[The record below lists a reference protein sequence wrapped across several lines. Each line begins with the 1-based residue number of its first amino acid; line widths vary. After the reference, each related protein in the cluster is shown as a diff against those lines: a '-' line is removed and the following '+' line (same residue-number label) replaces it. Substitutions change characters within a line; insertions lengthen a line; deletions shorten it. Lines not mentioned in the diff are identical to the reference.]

1 MAGIID
7 VAREAGVSTA
17 TVSRALSGKDY
28 VSPETKELVQEVA
41 NRLGYVPSSSAYTL
55 VTGRTRN
62 IGVVVPYVDRWFF
75 STALETID
83 RELVK
88 AGYDVTLYNLSSGDA
103 HRESVFTN
111 SLPRKRFDAVLC
123 IAVKMTDEEMAAL
136 NKVNKPIVSVGG
148 LLEGA
153 HCITINDSA
162 AGQLATEHLLAMG
175 HTQIAMIGGGS
186 TDEKLFSVFDE
197 RREGYETALKLA
209 AIKPRSAWYKQV
221 NKYAIS
227 EGYSAAK
234 QLLGDPHNSP
244 TAIFASSDELA
255 VGAMLAAKD
264 LGLSV
269 PDDVSIVG
277 VDNHELAD
285 FFGITTVDQNVT
297 GQAELSVKTLLKML
311 DNPTEDAEMVV
322 DWPVELVVRSS
333 TTRVRAKDQNSLMA
347 DSSFD
352 IVSKVDKQEVANALN
367 QAQKEIEQR
376 YDFKGVGA
384 EIDYS
389 GEKIL
394 MKANSEERVKAVLD
408 VFQSKLVKR
417 NISLKS
423 LDDGKPYPSGKEY
436 RIEAS
441 IKEGIE
447 QPEAKKI
454 AALIREQGPKSVK
467 ANIQGDEL
475 RVSSKSRDDLQD
487 VITLLKTADLEIDV
501 QFVNYR

>member
-28 VSPETKELVQEVA
+28 VSPETKELVQDVA
-41 NRLGYVPSSSAYTL
+41 NRLGYVPSASAYTL

-111 SLPRKRFDAVLC
+111 SLPRKRFDAVMC
-123 IAVKMTDEEMAAL
+123 ISVKMTDDEIAAL
-136 NKVNKPIVSVGG
+136 SKVNKPMVSMGG

-153 HCITINDSA
+153 RCIMINDASA
-162 AGQLATEHLLAMG
+162 GRLATEHLLAMG

-186 TDEKLFSVFDE
+186 TDEKFFNVFDE

-209 AIKPRSAWYKQV
+209 GIEPRKAWYKQV
-221 NKYAIS
+221 TKYAIS

-264 LGLSV
+264 LGLSI

-277 VDNHELAD
+277 VDNHDLAE
-285 FFGITTVDQNVT
+285 FFGITTINQNVN
-297 GQAELSVKTLLKML
+297 GQSELAVKTMLQLL
-311 DNPTEDAEMVV
+311 DDPAAETEFVI
-322 DWPVELVVRSS
+322 DWPVELIVRSS
-333 TTRVRAKDQNSLMA
+333 TA
-347 DSSFD
+347 
-352 IVSKVDKQEVANALN
+352 
-367 QAQKEIEQR
+367 
-376 YDFKGVGA
+376 
-384 EIDYS
+384 
-389 GEKIL
+389 
-394 MKANSEERVKAVLD
+394 RVKAKD
-408 VFQSKLVKR
+408 
-417 NISLKS
+417 
-423 LDDGKPYPSGKEY
+423 
-436 RIEAS
+436 
-441 IKEGIE
+441 
-447 QPEAKKI
+447 
-454 AALIREQGPKSVK
+454 
-467 ANIQGDEL
+467 
-475 RVSSKSRDDLQD
+475 
-487 VITLLKTADLEIDV
+487 
-501 QFVNYR
+501 